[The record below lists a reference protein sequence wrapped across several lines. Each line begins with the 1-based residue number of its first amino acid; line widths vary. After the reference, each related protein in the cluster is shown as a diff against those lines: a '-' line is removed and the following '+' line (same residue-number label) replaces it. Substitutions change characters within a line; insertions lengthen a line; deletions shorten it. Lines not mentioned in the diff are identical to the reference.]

1 MRRTTMIRLATSF
14 SGIGA
19 IEHALERMNLDHKIV
34 FACDTGDVD
43 ILSQSVD
50 IDINS
55 VEHEIISLKE
65 TIGKINIKSSEDEDY
80 VKELVRDYNKVVI
93 KFDKERELFT
103 HVDTS
108 FLQIEKTILLRI
120 CEDEKVK
127 KTRLKEYNQFLQQLE
142 QRVGVDRTFIA
153 IRYGIKIISDFTKDN
168 PVELLKELDPEVL
181 LESKDNISWYSVY
194 EELVKLYQVSEERE
208 FKKVFKRI
216 KAIAESLSMLHERIN
231 TFHITKE
238 LDSIEDYEEK
248 KKYVDNLYAG
258 KESQNKV
265 KQSYMANYDI
275 DEKDFH
281 WNVSF
286 LDGTQ
291 YTNQVDLFVG
301 GSPCQSF
308 SLVGKQRGLEDT
320 RGTLFYEYAR
330 LVKEIKPK
338 VFIYE
343 NVKALLT
350 NDNGRTW
357 ETMQQVFADL
367 DYTWYQDVLNAKD
380 YGIPQNRERVFV
392 VGFRNDLKLEEKF
405 SFPEPIELE
414 KTMQD
419 FLLDNVSGKYYLPK
433 KGVDFVTKDKNLT
446 KRFTQIDGTVQLCQ
460 KKNQQFNWH
469 GDFVFVEEN
478 HDKEKTMQDLEKYF
492 LSEKVRKY
500 VMATG
505 TKSFYSKP
513 QTDLEIARPLLTT
526 MHKMHRAGV
535 DNYVT
540 TEGRLRKLTPRE
552 CLRLMGFCDS
562 FDIVVSDTSMY
573 QQAGNSIVVDVLM
586 AIMGKIIESYPTLIQ
601 EEK

>member
-1 MRRTTMIRLATSF
+1 MIRLATSF

-34 FACDTGDVD
+34 FACDNGDVD

-55 VEHEIISLKE
+55 IEREIISLKD

-80 VKELVRDYNKVVI
+80 VKELVHDYNKVVI
-93 KFDKERELFT
+93 KFDKESELFT

-108 FLQIEKTILLRI
+108 FLQLEKTILLRI

-168 PVELLKELDPEVL
+168 PVELLKELDQEVL
-181 LESKDNISWYSVY
+181 LESKDNISWHSVY
-194 EELVKLYQVSEERE
+194 EELVKLYLVSEERE